1 LTLASDHIKNWNEST
16 SSSSSGTGNNNNN
29 SNSNTTSNHNNDAH
43 THNTLI
49 HAETTSR
56 LIILIQE
63 VLKSLHNVEMTLKT
77 NTELRTILLN
87 IQVPIDL
94 LELMDYTNINPD
106 LYVRGFVQVATQ
118 QLIGLQRRKNA
129 LHALGTTIEQRL
141 MMTQEQKKEQKTK
154 TKKESDPI
162 ESTTTKK
169 DQISSIQKRPYDDD
183 DDDDDD
189 HHDIATNE
197 QPIMKKPRI

>member
-1 LTLASDHIKNWNEST
+1 
-16 SSSSSGTGNNNNN
+16 
-29 SNSNTTSNHNNDAH
+29 
-43 THNTLI
+43 
-49 HAETTSR
+49 
-56 LIILIQE
+56 
-63 VLKSLHNVEMTLKT
+63 M
-77 NTELRTILLN
+77 N

-141 MMTQEQKKEQKTK
+141 MMTQEQKTK

-169 DQISSIQKRPYDDD
+169 DQISSIPKRPYE

-197 QPIMKKPRI
+197 QPIMKKPRM